1 MNYTEIKRWAEN
13 KIANDEFQRR
23 LDIEVDKIFPIHTLN
38 MPNNAVRE
46 LVLECCDTTARTP
59 MCEINVLNNEDMIIL
74 KKKYDDLKLN
84 NELLIKLLKVAYYN
98 PNKFSE
104 VVYRKMSEMGVKD
117 VSLCDFVECAKNI
130 RG

>member
-1 MNYTEIKRWAEN
+1 MNYREIIAWAKDKLEQEKQN
-13 KIANDEFQRR
+13 QF
-23 LDIEVDKIFPIHTLN
+23 DIDMNIFPIRTFN
-38 MPNNAVRE
+38 TSNDAIRE

-59 MCEINVLNNEDMIIL
+59 MCEINVLNNEDMLIL
-74 KKKYDDLKLN
+74 KKKYDDLKSN
-84 NELLIKLLKVAYYN
+84 NEALIKLLKVAYHN

>member
-1 MNYTEIKRWAEN
+1 MNYIEIKRWAEN

-23 LDIEVDKIFPIHTLN
+23 FDMEVDKIFPIHTLN
-38 MPNNAVRE
+38 MSNNAVRE
-46 LVLECCDTTARTP
+46 LVLECCDNTARTP
-59 MCEINVLNNEDMIIL
+59 MCEINILNNEDMIIL

-84 NELLIKLLKVAYYN
+84 NEALIKLLKVAYHN

-104 VVYRKMSEMGVKD
+104 VVYRKMSEMDAKD
-117 VSLCDFVECAKNI
+117 ISLCDFVECAKNI